1 MKKLILLPA
10 ILSLGT
16 LCWAGSAREDAT
28 ERLENATNVLHEIM
42 GMPDKGIPEEVLE
55 HAKCVAV
62 VPHMVKGGFIF
73 GGKGG
78 KGVATCRTANG
89 WSAPAFIT
97 ISGGNWG
104 LQIGVEAEDLV
115 MIIQNEKGMQ
125 KLLSSNFHVG
135 ADASAAAGPVGRH
148 AEAGTNWKMDTEILT
163 YSRAKGVFAGL
174 TLEGAS
180 IRQDSD
186 SRHAIY
192 GPNVTTRGLLL
203 GKVQAP
209 AAAQPF
215 LSEIRGAKAQAVAQG
230 KADDKSEARAEATHK
245 DNVTLTGCLQKGDQ
259 EGEFAITARDGT
271 TWEVHSATV
280 KLDNHLGHTVTV
292 TGPRTHETKAQER
305 AEAKREGVVQA
316 SKKEAYAELGVTS
329 LKMVSETCK

>member
-1 MKKLILLPA
+1 MKRVMFLLA
-10 ILSLGT
+10 MLSLGT

-28 ERLENATNVLHEIM
+28 DRLNNATQVLHEIM

-62 VPHMVKGGFIF
+62 VPHMVKAGFIF

-104 LQIGVEAEDLV
+104 LQIGVEAVDLV

-163 YSRAKGVFAGL
+163 YSRAKGAFAGL

-186 SRHAIY
+186 SRRAMY
-192 GPNVTTRGLLL
+192 GRKVTTRALLL
-203 GKVQAP
+203 GKVGAP
-209 AAAQPF
+209 SAAQPF
-215 LSEIRGAKAQAVAQG
+215 LAEIRGAKAQATQEQQEK
-230 KADDKSEARAEATHK
+230 KAEQKPTRHMET
-245 DNVTLTGCLQKGDQ
+245 VTGCLQKGD
-259 EGEFAITARDGT
+259 EPGEFSIIGKDGE
-271 TWEVHSATV
+271 TWGLHSTNV
-280 KLDNHLGHTVTV
+280 KLDKHLGHTVTV
-292 TGPRTHETKAQER
+292 AGSRTHESKAQEK
-305 AEAKREGVVQA
+305 AEE
-316 SKKEAYAELGVTS
+316 KKEGQVEKASSKEEYADLSVTS
-329 LKMVSETCK
+329 LHMVSETCSK

>member
-1 MKKLILLPA
+1 VRLSVYPDLYVGVRSTTPQTGRRRNRNEPVPMKKVMFILA
-10 ILSLGT
+10 MLSLGT

-28 ERLENATNVLHEIM
+28 ERLGNATTVLHEIM

-62 VPHMVKGGFIF
+62 VPHMVKGGFVF

-78 KGVATCRTANG
+78 KGVASCRTANG

-104 LQIGVEAEDLV
+104 LQIGVEAVDLV

-125 KLLSSNFHVG
+125 KLLESNFHVG

-180 IRQDSD
+180 IRQDND
-186 SRHAIY
+186 SRRAIY
-192 GPNVTTRGLLL
+192 GPKVTTKALLL
-203 GKVQAP
+203 GKVAAP

-215 LSEIRGAKAQAVAQG
+215 LAEVRGAKGQAVA
-230 KADDKSEARAEATHK
+230 AEK
-245 DNVTLTGCLQKGDQ
+245 
-259 EGEFAITARDGT
+259 
-271 TWEVHSATV
+271 
-280 KLDNHLGHTVTV
+280 
-292 TGPRTHETKAQER
+292 
-305 AEAKREGVVQA
+305 AEAKAEA
-316 SKKEAYAELGVTS
+316 KE
-329 LKMVSETCK
+329 KDQK